1 MTLASNQGMLWRA
14 MERAG
19 LPQSWRRSI
28 WDDGETNRHSPTRYA
43 MPWLGRTLQTLNDL
57 GAGYMPIDATNDDVK
72 QAASELAER
81 CRSLWLE
88 EGGDGAARVLVQ
100 SHGIEWPGAARSW
113 CPRFWKRQLSRSLD
127 ASTEEA
133 ARSLGHVGGGSV
145 GYVSEQTQVR
155 KLGQKQANRRAI
167 DAAVCIE
174 QQGGEEFALR
184 DAVEAS
190 IANPR
195 VRRAELMTR
204 LRGLDALALDHGHV
218 GLFITATLASRYH
231 PINHVK
237 KRDGKRG
244 GRRNRL
250 WSGETVQE
258 GHANLMWKWKRARS
272 RWTKHKLMFYGM
284 RVGEPHHCG
293 TEHQHFMVF
302 VRPDDVMRIV
312 GHFLRV
318 FREDHR
324 DEPSR
329 AALVHRVQVERIR
342 ADKGGAA
349 AYLAKYVAKNIDGED
364 LEAVDKSNA
373 KRVRSWASAHRIRQ
387 FDFFGGPP
395 VGTWREIRR
404 VDPDD
409 DALLDKNLRAAFD
422 AANKTEDHKADWA
435 GYVRANG
442 GIFCK
447 RRDRPI
453 QLQFE
458 FDVTNNGA
466 KYSAYGDFKWMR
478 VCGVESGRRLAL
490 TRLKRWSVRWSS
502 GLARSALPWTRVN
515 NCNQSSPDAVELEK
529 TEALPVGTSVQSV
542 GSVGSFSLFH
552 STGVISG
559 ESLTSGLKSDR
570 PQRLDSFFRQNGNI
584 PIQIDF
590 GSRFLIEKTEEN
602 RDDSA

>member
-1 MTLASNQGMLWRA
+1 MTLASNQGVLWRA

-28 WDDGETNRHSPTRYA
+28 WDDGEKHRDSPTRYA
-43 MPWLGRTLQTLNDL
+43 MPWLGHTLKTLNDL
-57 GAGYMPIDATNDDVK
+57 GAGYMPIDSTNDDLK
-72 QAASELAER
+72 KAAGELAER
-81 CRSLWLE
+81 CRTLWLE
-88 EGGDGAARVLVQ
+88 EGGDGAARVLLQ
-100 SHGIEWPGAARSW
+100 SRGIEWPGAARSW
-113 CPRFWKRQLSRSLD
+113 CPRWWKRQLSVALD
-127 ASTEEA
+127 ASTEVA

-155 KLGQKQANRRAI
+155 KLGQRQASKRAV
-167 DAAVCIE
+167 DAATCVE
-174 QQGGEEFALR
+174 QQEGEECALR
-184 DAVEAS
+184 EAVDASV
-190 IANPR
+190 ANPKI
-195 VRRAELMTR
+195 RRAELMTR
-204 LRGLDALALDHGHV
+204 LRGLDALALEHGHV

-231 PINHVK
+231 PAHHY
-237 KRDGKRG
+237 GK
-244 GRRNRL
+244 RNRL
-250 WSGETVQE
+250 WNGETVQE

-272 RWTKHKLMFYGM
+272 RWTKHGLMFYGM

-302 VRPDDVMRIV
+302 VRPDDVMRVV

-329 AALVHRVQVERIR
+329 SALVHRVQVERIR
-342 ADKGGAA
+342 PDKGGAA
-349 AYLAKYVAKNIDGED
+349 AYLAKYVAKNIDGEN

-373 KRVRSWASAHRIRQ
+373 TRVRSWASAHRIRQ

-404 VDPDD
+404 IEPED
-409 DALLDKNLRAAFD
+409 DALLDENLRAAFQ
-422 AANKTEDHKADWA
+422 AANKTEEHKADWA

-447 RRDRPI
+447 RRERPI

-458 FDVTNNGA
+458 FDVTAHGA

-490 TRLKRWSVRWSS
+490 TRLKRWTVRWGS
-502 GLARSALPWTRVN
+502 GSMARSTLPWTRVN

-542 GSVGSFSLFH
+542 DSFSLSLDFGL
-552 STGVISG
+552 TGVISG
-559 ESLTSGLKSDR
+559 ESFTSGLKRDAR
-570 PQRLDSFFRQNGNI
+570 DTLDGFFQNDSKK
-584 PIQIDF
+584 PIEIDLKR
-590 GSRFLIEKTEEN
+590 RFLIEKTVEN
-602 RDDSA
+602 RDDSG